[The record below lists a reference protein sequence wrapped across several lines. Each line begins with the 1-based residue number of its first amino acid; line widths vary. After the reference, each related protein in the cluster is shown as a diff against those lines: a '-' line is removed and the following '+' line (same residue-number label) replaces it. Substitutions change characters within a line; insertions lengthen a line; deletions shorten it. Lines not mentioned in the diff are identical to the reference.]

1 MYGSRSTTWI
11 RTLSRIINGR
21 WLFVGTGV
29 LTQSHDTAVVLR
41 PCPCCSV
48 SSADARDPGSHVE
61 TAPCA
66 WSCLHWAPA
75 QFCLHWSWNNNL
87 RTSSATCR
95 GLGFAVQMWPR
106 PSRGEAALCKRCVC
120 IWALTIST
128 VNAFPKVNIFLHR
141 SGKSILENISLL
153 FPS

>member
-21 WLFVGTGV
+21 WLFVGTGI

-41 PCPCCSV
+41 PLPLLLGELSWRQRPGV
-48 SSADARDPGSHVE
+48 SCGDS
-61 TAPCA
+61 TM
-66 WSCLHWAPA
+66 CLK
-75 QFCLHWSWNNNL
+75 HWSWNNNL
-87 RTSSATCR
+87 RTSPATCR
-95 GLGFAVQMWPR
+95 GLRFAVQMWPR
-106 PSRGEAALCKRCVC
+106 PSRGEATLCKRCVC